1 LTGFAE
7 GERAVIANIAR
18 YHRGSPPKD
27 RHPDFAALNTAD
39 RDSVARLGAILR
51 LADGLDRSHES
62 RVRELECVVE
72 GEVITITLQSE
83 VDCEK
88 EITEAE
94 RRRPLFEQ
102 AFNCKLSINAR
113 RAKSTRA

>member
-1 LTGFAE
+1 MLKANAQLSRILPVTT
-7 GERAVIANIAR
+7 AVL
-18 YHRGSPPKD
+18 PPKD
-27 RHPDFAALNTAD
+27 RHPDFAGLNTAD

-72 GEVITITLQSE
+72 GDVVKITVHSD

-88 EITEAE
+88 EMVEAE

-102 AFNCKLSINAR
+102 AFDYNLSINVKS
-113 RAKSTRA
+113 AKSRG